1 VWIGGGQAAA
11 SVTTVTWAAGR
22 TAQHSQAHLSIPSDA
37 MWRGEEEGEEVMK
50 GLFETKAMN
59 EEKTGRD
66 RATPGG
72 GNSNRSD
79 EG

>member
-1 VWIGGGQAAA
+1 
-11 SVTTVTWAAGR
+11 
-22 TAQHSQAHLSIPSDA
+22 